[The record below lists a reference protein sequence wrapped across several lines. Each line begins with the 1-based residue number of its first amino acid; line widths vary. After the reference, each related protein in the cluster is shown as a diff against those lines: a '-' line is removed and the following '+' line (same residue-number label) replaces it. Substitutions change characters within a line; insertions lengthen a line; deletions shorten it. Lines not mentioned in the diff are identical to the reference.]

1 MSVPDASA
9 RLTKSLTR
17 MPLRVD
23 ELDESAAAAG
33 RTGGQILFDVMT
45 VSATLLA
52 GKEPTTWL

>member
-1 MSVPDASA
+1 
-9 RLTKSLTR
+9 